1 MFQLTQRQI
10 AKQAKAV
17 LNLDCRGGI
26 MKTSLYIPDILD
38 MGDFQLLWTAHL
50 FSHT

>member
-1 MFQLTQRQI
+1 MVQLTQRKI
-10 AKQAKAV
+10 AKKAKAV
-17 LNLDCRGGI
+17 LNLDCREGI
-26 MKTSLYIPDILD
+26 MKTSLYIQDILD